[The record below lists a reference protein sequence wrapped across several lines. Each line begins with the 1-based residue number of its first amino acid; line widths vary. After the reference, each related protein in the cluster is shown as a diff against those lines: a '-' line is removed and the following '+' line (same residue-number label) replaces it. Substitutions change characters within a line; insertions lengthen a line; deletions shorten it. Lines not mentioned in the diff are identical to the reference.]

1 MKKCPKCKE
10 EIDDDAKK
18 CKHCHAD
25 LRNWFVQH
33 KILTGILAVILLAII
48 ASALGGNKTNT
59 NMSSNT
65 NTAPAKEEA
74 KKFNVDD
81 IYSKITTGMTE
92 AEVKEIVTVDPI
104 NCTESEMQGLGTS
117 KVCTYGNV
125 FIDKGAIVVTY
136 SNGKVFTKSK
146 SQY

>member
-1 MKKCPKCKE
+1 MKQCPKCKE
-10 EIDDDAKK
+10 EIADDAKK

-33 KILTGILAVILLAII
+33 KIWTAILAVIVLAII
-48 ASALGGNKTNT
+48 GSAIGGSKTNT
-59 NMSSNT
+59 GGGSSNT
-65 NTAPAKEEA
+65 TPAKEET

-92 AEVKEIVTVDPI
+92 AEVKGIVTVDPI
-104 NCTESEMQGLGTS
+104 NCTESEIQNLGTS

-125 FIDKGAIVVTY
+125 FVDKGAIVVTF
-136 SNGKVFTKSK
+136 SNGKVFTKTK